1 MCRNCKKL
9 SHVLASTSSGI
20 FSVGLVLGCCA
31 VIAALIAES
40 YLAGAAG
47 AAGVVGYN
55 VWAWRQAEL
64 FPISPESA
72 GTAAQVSWWLLALAV
87 LAKIFSS

>member
-1 MCRNCKKL
+1 M
-9 SHVLASTSSGI
+9 
-20 FSVGLVLGCCA
+20 FSMGLVLGCCA

-40 YLAGAAG
+40 YIVG
-47 AAGVVGYN
+47 AAGVAVVVGYN
-55 VWAWRQAEL
+55 IWAWRQAEL

-72 GTAAQVSWWLLALAV
+72 STAAQVSWWFLALAA